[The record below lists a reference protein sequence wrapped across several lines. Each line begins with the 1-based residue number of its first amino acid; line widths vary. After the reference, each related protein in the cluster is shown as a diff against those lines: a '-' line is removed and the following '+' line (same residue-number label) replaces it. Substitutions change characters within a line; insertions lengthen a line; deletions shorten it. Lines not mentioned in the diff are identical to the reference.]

1 MEKISEYLQDS
12 IISLLINDN
21 EFLNLCK
28 SSVPVD
34 VFDGKTR
41 QDLCQM
47 VYDYFDKFK
56 TSPKDDIK
64 DYINLSDEESKVT
77 RLYRIYLRKIKD
89 LEINKKYVISKLVEW
104 VQYQQITGAVLKS
117 AELIQEN
124 KLEEVKQTILEAFNT
139 KMSVMDMGHDFWDWE
154 FTGDEGLDIACKIGI
169 DSMDRKLG
177 GYVRGELF
185 LWLGA
190 LGRGKSWALIDG
202 AKSALLQGKNVVLY
216 PLEMTAENTQKRIG
230 MAMSRMKREVSYDDI
245 IVTFKDGDVQN
256 YKDTEV
262 ISTKSEKYQRK
273 KEFYKKRKGK
283 LIVKQGV
290 GKKWTVDTIT
300 AHLNQLEMAGFVPDV
315 IFIDYGDLLT
325 SSKKFNNDLDITA
338 DVYIGLRELAKERF
352 ISVVS
357 ATQGNREALEARRVR
372 ISKMAGNI
380 EKGRI
385 ADVIVTMS
393 QTDEEKNDH
402 EMRLF
407 GGKVREGASSW
418 TIRIK
423 QAYEIG
429 CFCLE
434 DEEIF
439 GDCDD

>member
-64 DYINLSDEESKVT
+64 DYINLSDEETKVT

-154 FTGDEGLDIACKIGI
+154 FTGEAGYDIACKTGI
-169 DSMDRKLG
+169 NSLDRILR
-177 GYVRGELF
+177 GYIRGELF
-185 LWLGA
+185 LWLAAFGI
-190 LGRGKSWALIDG
+190 GKSWALIDG
-202 AKSALLQGKNVVLY
+202 ARSALLQGKNVVY
-216 PLEMTAENTQKRIG
+216 YTLEMTASNTLKRIG
-230 MAMSRMKREVSYDDI
+230 MSVSRMKREASDKDV
-245 IVTFKDGDVQN
+245 IVTFSDGDVQN

-262 ISTKSEKYQRK
+262 ISTETETYK
-273 KEFYKKRKGK
+273 KKREFYKKRKGK
-283 LIVKQGV
+283 LIVKQGIAN
-290 GKKWTVDTIT
+290 KWTVETIS
-300 AHLNQLEMAGFVPDV
+300 AHLNQLEMSGFVADI
-315 IFIDYGDLLT
+315 IFIDYADLV
-325 SSKKFNNDLDITA
+325 SSVKKYTNGLYEER
-338 DVYIGLRELAKERF
+338 DVYLGLRELGKERN
-352 ISVVS
+352 IGVVS
-357 ATQGNREALEARRVR
+357 ATQANREAIEARKVRVNT
-372 ISKMAGNI
+372 IAGNV

-385 ADVIVTMS
+385 TDVMVTMS
-393 QTDEEKNDH
+393 QTDEERADH

-407 GGKVREGASSW
+407 GGKVREGAGGW

-439 GDCDD
+439 GDCSD